1 MMINRQEWLVDG
13 YMSLIER
20 DTPLTVE
27 EGQQLRVDDIIKI
40 AKWREIKVAVG
51 VWCDMQISGVYN
63 PPRAVHNPPRAVYS
77 PPRSVYSPPPRGAY
91 SPPRPVSPLQTSATR
106 FATSGTSAPH
116 MFGSYETHSQNVGR
130 EAPATIRPYIRE
142 QAYNREAVRLGVQND
157 LYPSHGHI
165 AAHQPVIVMVP
176 DM

>member
-1 MMINRQEWLVDG
+1 MINRQEWVVDG

-27 EGQQLRVDDIIKI
+27 EGQQLRVDDIIQI

-51 VWCDMQISGVYN
+51 VWCDMQISGVYT
-63 PPRAVHNPPRAVYS
+63 PPRAVYS
-77 PPRSVYSPPPRGAY
+77 PPRSVYSPAR
-91 SPPRPVSPLQTSATR
+91 SVSPIQTSATR
-106 FATSGTSAPH
+106 FVTSGISAPH
-116 MFGSYETHSQNVGR
+116 VFGSYETHSQNVGR